1 MPSAFQQKSLHPIK
15 AEGTLAQLVQNGSE
29 APVLDTIVHPWR
41 KKEEHHA
48 SCQADGHAVD
58 SDKEVMHIERKGAPI
73 EEVDRNHVYCKS
85 SRPEGE
91 HGCKS
96 YQTSGKEFLPMAVYP

>member
-1 MPSAFQQKSLHPIK
+1 MPGTFQQESLHPIK

-29 APVLDTIVHPWR
+29 APVLDTIIHPRR
-41 KKEEHHA
+41 KEEEHHA
-48 SCQADGHAVD
+48 ACQADGKTVD
-58 SDKEVMHIERKGAPI
+58 SDEEVMRIESKGAPI
-73 EEVDRNHVYCKS
+73 EEVDRNHVYRES
-85 SRPEGE
+85 SRPKGE